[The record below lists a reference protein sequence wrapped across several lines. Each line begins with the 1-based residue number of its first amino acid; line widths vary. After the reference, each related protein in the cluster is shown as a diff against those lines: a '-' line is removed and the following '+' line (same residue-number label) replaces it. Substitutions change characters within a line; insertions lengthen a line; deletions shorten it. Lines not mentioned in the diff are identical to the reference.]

1 MSNDHNQSQ
10 NTEEYDLDNGISMIM
25 EKYPKYNVFIQG
37 GNGLSFTNLLIA
49 ILVLKMR
56 LGHYVDPSET
66 FYTHMLNFDLTI
78 FDNIEFEN
86 DLPQLF
92 ETTIKLGII
101 FINTCQIDE
110 ESKDK
115 IYTKL
120 INYSKS

>member
-1 MSNDHNQSQ
+1 MSNEHNESQ
-10 NTEEYDLDNGISMIM
+10 DTEECDMHNGISMIM
-25 EKYPKYNVFIQG
+25 EKYPKYNDFIQG
-37 GNGLSFTNLLIA
+37 KNGVIFTNLLIA
-49 ILVLKMR
+49 ILVLKIR
-56 LGHYVDPSET
+56 LGHYIDPTET

-92 ETTIKLGII
+92 KTTIKLGIL
-101 FINTCQIDE
+101 FISSCQIDE

-120 INYSKS
+120 INYSKP